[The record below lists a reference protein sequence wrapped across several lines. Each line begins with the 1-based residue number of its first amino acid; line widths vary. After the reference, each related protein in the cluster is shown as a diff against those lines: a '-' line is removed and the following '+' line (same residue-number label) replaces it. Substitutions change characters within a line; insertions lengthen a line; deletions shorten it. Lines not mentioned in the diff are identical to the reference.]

1 MNMKRNIILSV
12 VAILL
17 LAIFAGAWMLLLLL
31 VLPVAWFF
39 INRQGRKTEDAP
51 DGPKTYGDVDDVT
64 ALYGQ
69 PDDVVVLDA
78 SRANEL
84 AGLLMFYPERDVV
97 IVAGSELALSDI
109 YGVAAKN
116 MATPYT
122 VDEWAVIL
130 NTRRRDWPT
139 ITLRVGYDGGLAA
152 DVAAQID
159 AHLQKA

>member
-1 MNMKRNIILSV
+1 MKRTIIIPAI
-12 VAILL
+12 AILL
-17 LAIFAGAWMLLLLL
+17 LAFFVGPGLLLVL

-39 INRQGRKTEDAP
+39 IGRRERAAEAAPDAP
-51 DGPKTYGDVDDVT
+51 TTYSDVDEVT

-69 PDDVVVLDA
+69 PDDVAVLDA

-84 AGLLMFYPERDVV
+84 GALLLFYPERDVV
-97 IVAGSELALSDI
+97 IVAGRELKLSDV

-130 NTRRRDWPT
+130 NTRRRDCPT
-139 ITLRVGYDGGLAA
+139 IALRVGYDGGMAA
-152 DVAAQID
+152 EIAAQID
-159 AHLQKA
+159 AHLQKD